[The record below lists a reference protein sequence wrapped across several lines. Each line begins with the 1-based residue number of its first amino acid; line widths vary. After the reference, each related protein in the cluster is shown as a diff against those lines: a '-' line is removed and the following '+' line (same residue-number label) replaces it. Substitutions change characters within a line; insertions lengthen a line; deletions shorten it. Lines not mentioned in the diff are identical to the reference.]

1 MVLIIIY
8 LLLSAIT
15 IAILY
20 QIIRVAVREGVLEA
34 LEQREQNR
42 GEQK

>member
-1 MVLIIIY
+1 MELIIY
-8 LLLSAIT
+8 LLFYSIGM
-15 IAILY
+15 AILY

-42 GEQK
+42 GDQK